1 MAMLRAFTAVYAT
14 LTGLASLG
22 LARIRRRGEVA
33 DEALPKVAV
42 VVAAR
47 NEQKNMPDLIASL
60 SAQEYPKDLVSFWI
74 VDDDSDDATWA
85 IANNAASSD
94 NRFHAIRSN
103 PLSAIASPK
112 KRALDTAIQRCDAEW
127 IVTTDAD
134 CTPGPGWLKALA
146 ACMDEDVGAV
156 VGYAPLVG
164 VTNPV
169 QAIAAGESWSSAAL
183 SSAAI
188 GLGYPFNAF
197 GRNFAYRRQLY
208 FDLGGYGDDGSV
220 ASGDDDLL
228 LQRISALSRWKSV
241 FVSDERSHVPS
252 AVPLAS
258 KMLGTKA
265 RHLSVGPRYAPG
277 WVAIGAV
284 ASVLFMGLGVA
295 TIASLFGLVSK
306 SSVSRAWSRK
316 WMMDAVL
323 ILSGYRV
330 LGDTTRAGLAMGTA
344 SAAPFLLWVI
354 WPRALFGNVTWKGR
368 TFVRGRAGEP
378 LDDDN
383 GLEPLTTTL
392 DADDRANA
400 R

>member
-1 MAMLRAFTAVYAT
+1 MLRAFTALYAA

-22 LARIRRRGEVA
+22 LARIRKLGVA
-33 DEALPKVAV
+33 DEDSLPKLAV
-42 VVAAR
+42 IVAAR
-47 NEQKNMPDLIASL
+47 NEQKNMPDLIAAL
-60 SAQEYPKDLVSFWI
+60 SAQDYPEHLVDFWI
-74 VDDDSDDATWA
+74 VDDDSEDATWA
-85 IANNAASSD
+85 IAHNAASSD
-94 NRFHAIRSN
+94 KRFHAIRSN

-146 ACMDEDVGAV
+146 ACMDEGVGAV

-164 VTNPV
+164 VEDPV
-169 QAIAAGESWSSAAL
+169 QAVSAGESWSSALL

-228 LQRISALSRWKSV
+228 LQRISALTNWRAV
-241 FVSDERSHVPS
+241 FAADPRAHVPS
-252 AVPLAS
+252 AVPPAEKL
-258 KMLGTKA
+258 LGTKA

-277 WVAIGAV
+277 WVAIGAA
-284 ASVLFMGLGVA
+284 ASVLFMGLGIA
-295 TIASLFGLVSK
+295 TIASLFGLVPK
-306 SSVSRAWSRK
+306 SAVAKAWSRK
-316 WMMDAVL
+316 WMMDLAL
-323 ILSGYRV
+323 IVSGYRV
-330 LGDTTRAGLAMGTA
+330 LGDAPRAAMAMGT
-344 SAAPFLLWVI
+344 SSVAPFLLWAI

-368 TFVRGRAGEP
+368 TFVRGRVGDPLEDVDAGQY
-378 LDDDN
+378 
-383 GLEPLTTTL
+383 LTTSL
-392 DADDRANA
+392 DADDRTNA